1 MRFSVNISTIFTEIP
16 FLSRFEKA
24 RKAGF
29 HYVEC
34 QFPYH
39 YRLDELEEK
48 LAKNNLSMTLLNCP
62 PGNWEAG
69 DRGLAADRNRI
80 DEFEESVE
88 RSITYAK
95 RLKVKQLHCMA
106 GIIPLNQSI
115 EETRMNYINNIT
127 YAAKK
132 MSSYGITLLI
142 EPINS
147 YDMSGYFLS
156 SLDDAL
162 DILKEIAMENVKLQF
177 DFYHIQRMH
186 GNLIANFQ
194 QNIEHIA
201 HIQVADCPK
210 RHEPGTGEINYSNIF
225 RTIQASG
232 YDGFIGL
239 EYTPETTSEDSFT
252 WLTRWR

>member
-1 MRFSVNISTIFTEIP
+1 MRFSVNISTIFTEVP

-29 HYVEC
+29 HYIEC
-34 QFPYH
+34 QFPYR
-39 YRLDELEEK
+39 YGLNELEER
-48 LAKNNLSMTLLNCP
+48 LAKNNLVMTLMNCP
-62 PGNWEAG
+62 PGNWESG
-69 DRGLAADRNRI
+69 DRGLAVDKNRF

-106 GIIPLNQSI
+106 GIIPVNQSI

-132 MSSYGITLLI
+132 MSSYGMTLLI

-147 YDMSGYFLS
+147 HDMRGYFLS

-162 DILKEIAMENVKLQF
+162 AILKEINMPNVKLQF
-177 DFYHIQRMH
+177 DFYHIQRMQ
-186 GNLIANFQ
+186 GNLIVNFQ
-194 QNIEHIA
+194 NNIDCIA
-201 HIQVADCPK
+201 HIQVADCPR
-210 RHEPGTGEINYSNIF
+210 RHEPGTGKSITAIFFERFRQVAMMDLSALNIPQK
-225 RTIQASG
+225 RQVRLASLG
-232 YDGFIGL
+232 
-239 EYTPETTSEDSFT
+239 
-252 WLTRWR
+252 